1 MLPGPNYVYKCPK
14 CENLISKGSLAS
26 GNTIGAKLYSD
37 GKTIAPMLPQF
48 PNLTKCKKCN
58 HIFWLSK
65 NKEIGCYNDFE
76 EKLLEWRNADVA
88 EFLTIDEYFSA
99 LELNI
104 AENISEERYI
114 RQRIWWA
121 YNDRVRN
128 GDELFNLKMIKQ
140 NGKTILIY
148 LLNF

>member
-1 MLPGPNYVYKCPK
+1 M
-14 CENLISKGSLAS
+14 
-26 GNTIGAKLYSD
+26 
-37 GKTIAPMLPQF
+37 MPQF
-48 PNLTKCKKCN
+48 PDLTKCKKCN

-76 EKLLEWRNADVA
+76 ETISEWLNADVA

-121 YNDRVRN
+121 YNDRV
-128 GDELFNLKMIKQ
+128 
-140 NGKTILIY
+140 T
-148 LLNF
+148 